1 MSIYAMKKLWG
12 TRVVACL
19 GAISCAALPMSAS
32 STNVAPPQPNKTA
45 TEAAKQVPNLARTP
59 LVLMALNTATR
70 TPQCLPGPGNEKYV
84 GQLGFE
90 LKNTGNAPIPAQGAT
105 VNVTLRVGAVKSH
118 SMGITVP
125 KPIAPGETAYVASST
140 TSAFLPITA
149 SAVMGYMQA
158 AKLSVPPAT
167 VPTTLSI
174 DSASPVG
181 TSVTITTAKRD
192 VPIVND
198 GTLCGSFKP

>member
-1 MSIYAMKKLWG
+1 MTTFAVKTLSHVRLFAS
-12 TRVVACL
+12 L
-19 GAISCAALPMSAS
+19 GALACAALPLAAF
-32 STNVAPPQPNKTA
+32 STNVAPPVPNKTP
-45 TEAAKQVPNLARTP
+45 TEAAKQIPNIARTP
-59 LVLMALNTATR
+59 ITMMALNTAAR

-118 SMGITVP
+118 SMGITLP
-125 KPIAPGETAYVASST
+125 KAIGPGETAYVASSP
-140 TSAFLPITA
+140 TSPFMPITA
-149 SAVMGYMQA
+149 SSVMGYMQA
-158 AKLSVPPAT
+158 AKLSLPPQT

-174 DSASPVG
+174 DSVSPAA
-181 TSVTITTAKRD
+181 TSVTITMAKRD
-192 VPIVND
+192 VAIVND

>member
-1 MSIYAMKKLWG
+1 MSKYAMKKRSQFRLLASFAAS
-12 TRVVACL
+12 AC
-19 GAISCAALPMSAS
+19 ALLPLTAS
-32 STNVAPPQPNKTA
+32 STNVAPPVPNKTP
-45 TEAAKQVPNLARTP
+45 TEAAKQIPNVTRASITM
-59 LVLMALNTATR
+59 MALNTAAR

-118 SMGITVP
+118 SMGITLP
-125 KPIAPGETAYVASST
+125 KAIGPGETAYVASSP

-149 SAVMGYMQA
+149 SSVMGYMQA
-158 AKLSVPPAT
+158 AKMSLPPPS

-174 DSASPVG
+174 DSVSPAA
-181 TSVTITTAKRD
+181 TSVTITTAKLD
-192 VPIVND
+192 VPIVKD

>member
-1 MSIYAMKKLWG
+1 MSIYALKQLS
-12 TRVVACL
+12 RARLFASL
-19 GAISCAALPMSAS
+19 GALSCLALPLSAF
-32 STNVAPPQPNKTA
+32 STNVPPPQPNKTA
-45 TEAAKQVPNLARTP
+45 TEAAKQVPNLARAP
-59 LVLMALNTATR
+59 LVLMALNTAAR

-118 SMGITVP
+118 SMGITLP
-125 KPIAPGETAYVASST
+125 KAIAPGETAYVAASA

-158 AKLSVPPAT
+158 AKLSLPPAS
-167 VPTTLSI
+167 VPTTLSM
-174 DSASPVG
+174 DSVSPAG

-192 VPIVND
+192 VPIVSD